1 MKKPNRNNE
10 NDPDP
15 YEGIVKLEK
24 LDPYEALIEFNSLY
38 KKDNKSIE

>member
-24 LDPYEALIEFNSLY
+24 LDPYEALIKSNSYL
-38 KKDNKSIE
+38 KKIIT